1 MQSWIQVNLRHQDSI
16 QKDQRIPTP
25 IKIVLA
31 VFTDV
36 FSDTFMLPPQR
47 NYDYAIPLQEDSKPP
62 NLRSYRIP
70 HKQKDEVKRLIT
82 EMLHDS
88 IIRPSHNPYSSPAIL
103 VRKKDGSWRMCIHY
117 RELNSQTIKN
127 KFPINVIEDLLDELH
142 GATIFSKLDL
152 KNIYHQIR
160 MKESDIH
167 KTTFTTY
174 FGHFK
179 YVVMPFGLTNA
190 PATF

>member
-25 IKIVLA
+25 IKIVLP

-47 NYDYAIPLQEDSKPP
+47 NYDHVIPLQEDSKPP

-174 FGHFK
+174 FGHFE